1 MHTYLNQLQHI
12 LDHGIKKDDRTG
24 VGTISC
30 FGLQARYNMA
40 DGFPAVTT
48 KRLVWKSVLSELLW
62 FISGSR
68 DIKKLKKLLKSN
80 RLWDGNNGSYNDYHS
95 RQKRE
100 DKIDKKDSD
109 MGRIY
114 GVQWRHWQGYGQ
126 KKNQREIGFGVETKK
141 TQGLDQGEIDFD
153 EEKVGPHSWRRLRDH
168 HGHKIDQL
176 QKAIN
181 LIRKFP
187 KSRRILVD
195 TWNAAEVTPYQNV
208 DQFQKAIDLIQE
220 NPESRRI
227 LIDAWNAAGVD
238 QLKNAIDLI
247 QENSE
252 SRRILVDAWNA
263 VEVTPYQVAL
273 PPCHVLFQFYVAE
286 GKLSL
291 QMYQRSCDMF
301 LGVPLNIASYS
312 VLLHMVAK
320 ITGLVPHEFIHV
332 LGDAHIYLNH
342 LDAVKEQLSR
352 KPYPLP
358 ELRIKDRSQ
367 TEIDHFEMDD
377 FELINYQHHDTIRA
391 EMAV

>member
-1 MHTYLNQLQHI
+1 MHTYLDQLQHV
-12 LDHGIKKDDRTG
+12 LDHGIKKGDRTG

-30 FGLQARYNMA
+30 FGLHARYAMA

-48 KRLVWKSVLSELLW
+48 KRLVWKSILSELLW
-62 FISGSR
+62 FISGS
-68 DIKKLKKLLKSN
+68 DNIYDLKAYLKSN
-80 RLWDGNNGSYNDYHS
+80 RLWDGNYEDYLNRLGMDKNDGS
-95 RQKRE
+95 
-100 DKIDKKDSD
+100 

-114 GVQWRHWQGYGQ
+114 GVQWRRWKGANG
-126 KKNQREIGFGVETKK
+126 
-141 TQGLDQGEIDFD
+141 
-153 EEKVGPHSWRRLRDH
+153 KVV
-168 HGHKIDQL
+168 DQL
-176 QKAIN
+176 QNAIN
-181 LIRKFP
+181 LIR
-187 KSRRILVD
+187 
-195 TWNAAEVTPYQNV
+195 
-208 DQFQKAIDLIQE
+208 E

-227 LIDAWNAAGVD
+227 MVNAWNAAEIGTRD
-238 QLKNAIDLI
+238 
-247 QENSE
+247 
-252 SRRILVDAWNA
+252 
-263 VEVTPYQVAL
+263 VAL
-273 PPCHVLFQFYVAE
+273 PPCHNLFQFYVAE

-320 ITGLVPHEFIHV
+320 ITNLVPCEFIHV

-358 ELRIKDRSQ
+358 KLRIEDRGQ
-367 TEIDHFEMDD
+367 TEIGDFEMDD

>member
-1 MHTYLNQLQHI
+1 MHTYLDQLQHV
-12 LDHGIKKDDRTG
+12 LDHGIKKGDRTG

-30 FGLQARYNMA
+30 FGLHARYAMA

-48 KRLVWKSVLSELLW
+48 KRLVWKSILSELLW
-62 FISGSR
+62 FISGS
-68 DIKKLKKLLKSN
+68 DNIHDLKTYLKSN
-80 RLWDGNNGSYNDYHS
+80 RLWDGNYEDYLNRLGTDKNDGS
-95 RQKRE
+95 
-100 DKIDKKDSD
+100 

-114 GVQWRHWQGYGQ
+114 GVQWRQWKGANG
-126 KKNQREIGFGVETKK
+126 
-141 TQGLDQGEIDFD
+141 
-153 EEKVGPHSWRRLRDH
+153 KVV
-168 HGHKIDQL
+168 DQL
-176 QKAIN
+176 QN
-181 LIRKFP
+181 
-187 KSRRILVD
+187 
-195 TWNAAEVTPYQNV
+195 
-208 DQFQKAIDLIQE
+208 AIDLIRE

-227 LIDAWNAAGVD
+227 MVNAWNAAEIG
-238 QLKNAIDLI
+238 
-247 QENSE
+247 
-252 SRRILVDAWNA
+252 SRD
-263 VEVTPYQVAL
+263 VAL
-273 PPCHVLFQFYVAE
+273 PPCHNFFQFYVAE

-320 ITGLVPHEFIHV
+320 ITGLVPCEFIHV

-342 LDAVKEQLSR
+342 LDAVKKQLSR

-358 ELRIKDRSQ
+358 ELRIKDRGQ

>member
-1 MHTYLNQLQHI
+1 MTPMGVLMHTYLDQLQHV
-12 LDHGIKKDDRTG
+12 LDHGVKKGDRTG

-30 FGLQARYNMA
+30 FGLHARYVMA

-48 KRLVWKSVLSELLW
+48 KRLVWKSILSELLW
-62 FISGSR
+62 FISGS
-68 DIKKLKKLLKSN
+68 DNIYDLKTYLKSN
-80 RLWDGNNGSYNDYHS
+80 RLWDGNYEDYLNRLGMDKNDGS
-95 RQKRE
+95 
-100 DKIDKKDSD
+100 

-114 GVQWRHWQGYGQ
+114 GVQWRRWKGANG
-126 KKNQREIGFGVETKK
+126 
-141 TQGLDQGEIDFD
+141 
-153 EEKVGPHSWRRLRDH
+153 KVV
-168 HGHKIDQL
+168 DQL
-176 QKAIN
+176 QNAIN
-181 LIRKFP
+181 LIR
-187 KSRRILVD
+187 
-195 TWNAAEVTPYQNV
+195 
-208 DQFQKAIDLIQE
+208 E

-227 LIDAWNAAGVD
+227 MVNSWNAAEIGTRD
-238 QLKNAIDLI
+238 
-247 QENSE
+247 
-252 SRRILVDAWNA
+252 
-263 VEVTPYQVAL
+263 VAL
-273 PPCHVLFQFYVAE
+273 PPCHNFFQFYVAE

-320 ITGLVPHEFIHV
+320 ITNLIPHEFIHI

-358 ELRIKDRSQ
+358 KLRIEDRGQ
-367 TEIDHFEMDD
+367 TEIGDFEMDD

>member
-1 MHTYLNQLQHI
+1 MHTYLDQLQHV
-12 LDHGIKKDDRTG
+12 LDHGVKKGDRTG

-30 FGLQARYNMA
+30 FGLHARYAMA

-48 KRLVWKSVLSELLW
+48 KRLVWKSILSELLW
-62 FISGSR
+62 FISGS
-68 DIKKLKKLLKSN
+68 DNIYDLKTYLKSN
-80 RLWDGNNGSYNDYHS
+80 RLWDGNYEDYLNRLGMDKNDGS
-95 RQKRE
+95 
-100 DKIDKKDSD
+100 

-114 GVQWRHWQGYGQ
+114 GVQWRRWKGANG
-126 KKNQREIGFGVETKK
+126 
-141 TQGLDQGEIDFD
+141 
-153 EEKVGPHSWRRLRDH
+153 KVV
-168 HGHKIDQL
+168 DQL
-176 QKAIN
+176 QNAIN
-181 LIRKFP
+181 LIR
-187 KSRRILVD
+187 
-195 TWNAAEVTPYQNV
+195 
-208 DQFQKAIDLIQE
+208 E

-227 LIDAWNAAGVD
+227 MVNAWNAAE
-238 QLKNAIDLI
+238 IDT
-247 QENSE
+247 
-252 SRRILVDAWNA
+252 RD
-263 VEVTPYQVAL
+263 VAL
-273 PPCHVLFQFYVAE
+273 PPCHNFFQFYVAE

-320 ITGLVPHEFIHV
+320 ITNLIPHEFIHI

-358 ELRIKDRSQ
+358 KLRIEDRGQ
-367 TEIDHFEMDD
+367 TEIGDFEMDD

>member
-1 MHTYLNQLQHI
+1 MHTYLNQLQYV
-12 LDHGIKKDDRTG
+12 LDHGVKKGDRTG

-30 FGLQARYNMA
+30 FGLHARYAMA

-48 KRLVWKSVLSELLW
+48 KRLVWKSILSELLW
-62 FISGSR
+62 FISGS
-68 DIKKLKKLLKSN
+68 DNIYDLKTYLKSN
-80 RLWDGNNGSYNDYHS
+80 RLWDGNYEDYLNRLGRDKNDGN
-95 RQKRE
+95 
-100 DKIDKKDSD
+100 

-114 GVQWRHWQGYGQ
+114 GVQWRRWKGANG
-126 KKNQREIGFGVETKK
+126 
-141 TQGLDQGEIDFD
+141 
-153 EEKVGPHSWRRLRDH
+153 KVV
-168 HGHKIDQL
+168 DQL
-176 QKAIN
+176 QNAIE
-181 LIRKFP
+181 LIR
-187 KSRRILVD
+187 
-195 TWNAAEVTPYQNV
+195 
-208 DQFQKAIDLIQE
+208 E

-227 LIDAWNAAGVD
+227 MVNAWNAAEIGSLD
-238 QLKNAIDLI
+238 
-247 QENSE
+247 
-252 SRRILVDAWNA
+252 
-263 VEVTPYQVAL
+263 VAL
-273 PPCHVLFQFYVAE
+273 PPCHNFFQFYVAE

-320 ITGLVPHEFIHV
+320 ITGLVPYEFIHV

-342 LDAVKEQLSR
+342 LDAVKKQLSR

-358 ELRIKDRSQ
+358 ELRIKDRGQ

>member
-1 MHTYLNQLQHI
+1 MHTYLNQLQYV
-12 LDHGIKKDDRTG
+12 LNHGIKKGDRTG

-30 FGLQARYNMA
+30 FGLHARYAMA

-48 KRLVWKSVLSELLW
+48 KRLVWKSILSELLW
-62 FISGSR
+62 FISGS
-68 DIKKLKKLLKSN
+68 DNIYDLKTYLKSN
-80 RLWDGNNGSYNDYHS
+80 RLWDGNYEDYLN
-95 RQKRE
+95 RLG
-100 DKIDKKDSD
+100 IDKNDGS

-114 GVQWRHWQGYGQ
+114 GVQWRRWKGANG
-126 KKNQREIGFGVETKK
+126 
-141 TQGLDQGEIDFD
+141 
-153 EEKVGPHSWRRLRDH
+153 KVV
-168 HGHKIDQL
+168 DQL
-176 QKAIN
+176 QNAIN
-181 LIRKFP
+181 LIR
-187 KSRRILVD
+187 
-195 TWNAAEVTPYQNV
+195 
-208 DQFQKAIDLIQE
+208 E

-227 LIDAWNAAGVD
+227 MVDAWNAAEIGTRD
-238 QLKNAIDLI
+238 
-247 QENSE
+247 
-252 SRRILVDAWNA
+252 
-263 VEVTPYQVAL
+263 VAL
-273 PPCHVLFQFYVAE
+273 PPCHNFYQFYVAE

-320 ITGLVPHEFIHV
+320 ITSLVPCEFIHI

-358 ELRIKDRSQ
+358 KLRIKDRGQ